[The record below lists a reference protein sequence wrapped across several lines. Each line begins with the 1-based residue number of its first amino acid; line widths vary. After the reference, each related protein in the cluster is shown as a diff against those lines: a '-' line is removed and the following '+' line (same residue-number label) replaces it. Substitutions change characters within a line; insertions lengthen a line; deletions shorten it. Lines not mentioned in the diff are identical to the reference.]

1 MSEKTRQR
9 SYFSK
14 LLFKYIYV
22 YVYMILWY
30 IYTYILIHT
39 HTYIYEIVVFQSL
52 SHVWLFV
59 TLWTVA
65 RQAPLSMGFFQA
77 ILLEWVVISFSRGS
91 CQFGG
96 QTCVSFIGRRI
107 LCHWATWEAQIR
119 DYIYLKQ
126 NVTYGREREK
136 DRWNKMK
143 N

>member
-9 SYFSK
+9 SYLRK
-14 LLFKYIYV
+14 LLFKYV
-22 YVYMILWY
+22 YVYIYMILMV
-30 IYTYILIHT
+30 YTHT
-39 HTYIYEIVVFQSL
+39 HTYELVVVQSL
-52 SHVWLFV
+52 SHVWLFA

-77 ILLEWVVISFSRGS
+77 RLLEWVVISFSGGS
-91 CQFGG
+91 WRFGG
-96 QTCVSFIGRRI
+96 QTHVSCIGRRI
-107 LCHWATWEAQIR
+107 LYYWATWEAHIR

-136 DRWNKMK
+136 DRGNKMR